1 MLPHFNQT
9 GPARVVVKQADD
21 DVPHD
26 RTSLFDRGQ
35 TSWRSFPDGFARLE
49 NGFVG
54 HRLNDAAGRTALAS
68 HPVAELVRH
77 LSPQIPDSPAGF
89 LESWR
94 GHAAYMPKLAGVI

>member
-1 MLPHFNQT
+1 
-9 GPARVVVKQADD
+9 
-21 DVPHD
+21 
-26 RTSLFDRGQ
+26 
-35 TSWRSFPDGFARLE
+35 LE